1 MAPSASFSLES
12 TAGSTNNTLR
22 NIATSHA
29 NTITMK
35 NHIRSDGTSSDRHL
49 YRAYL
54 ILIIVDPHGML
65 LNITQIPV
73 SSLVGNGRSKAI
85 LTTVHGRVVKH
96 GAYMVSRIVSR
107 QFFFP
112 LGLKSI
118 RMM

>member
-1 MAPSASFSLES
+1 MNLEVLFQSADL
-12 TAGSTNNTLR
+12 TGNNTLR

-29 NTITMK
+29 NITMK
-35 NHIRSDGTSSDRHL
+35 NHIRSDGTSSEIHL

-54 ILIIVDPHGML
+54 ILIIVQDPHGML
-65 LNITQIPV
+65 LNITQLPV
-73 SSLVGNGRSKAI
+73 SSLGNGRPKAI

-96 GAYMVSRIVSR
+96 GAYMVSRIVRR